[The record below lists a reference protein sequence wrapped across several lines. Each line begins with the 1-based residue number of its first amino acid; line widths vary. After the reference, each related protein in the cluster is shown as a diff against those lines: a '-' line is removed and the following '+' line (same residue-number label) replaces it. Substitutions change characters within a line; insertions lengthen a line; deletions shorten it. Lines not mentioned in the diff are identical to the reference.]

1 MDLSKRTG
9 VAMVATRCVMQLH
22 GSVSF
27 VVIVI
32 VLIKL
37 VVVSV
42 VFKLVIVIVVRSNLF
57 LPMQLGFFS
66 PCLLSLFKLPVV
78 CWSIQIMHLVV
89 SRPA

>member
-32 VLIKL
+32 VVIRL

-42 VFKLVIVIVVRSNLF
+42 VFKLVIVIIDQTWFCLCSSVFLALF
-57 LPMQLGFFS
+57 TLTL
-66 PCLLSLFKLPVV
+66 
-78 CWSIQIMHLVV
+78 
-89 SRPA
+89 

>member
-1 MDLSKRTG
+1 MELSKRTG
-9 VAMVATRCVMQLH
+9 VAMVATRCVMRLH

-32 VLIKL
+32 VVIKL

-57 LPMQLGFFS
+57 LPMQLGFFPLVYS
-66 PCLLSLFKLPVV
+66 HSLNFQWSAGTYKL
-78 CWSIQIMHLVV
+78 CI
-89 SRPA
+89 

>member
-1 MDLSKRTG
+1 MELSKRTG

-32 VLIKL
+32 VVFRL

-42 VFKLVIVIVVRSNLF
+42 VFKLVIVIIVIK
-57 LPMQLGFFS
+57 LGFAYAARFFL

-78 CWSIQIMHLVV
+78 CWSLQIMHLAV
-89 SRPA
+89 SCPA